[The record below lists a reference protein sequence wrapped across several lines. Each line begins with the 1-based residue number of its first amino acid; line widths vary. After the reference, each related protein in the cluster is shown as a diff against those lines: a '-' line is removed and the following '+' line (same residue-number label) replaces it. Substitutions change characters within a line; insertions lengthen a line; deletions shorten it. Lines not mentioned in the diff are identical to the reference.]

1 MPAPSGTVVL
11 PPISGGARRPSN
23 VPWVI
28 LSEYGGDDF
37 GQFAVGGECL
47 VLTAAA
53 ALNIGDGVFGSAAS
67 KVNKSAVA
75 GNQVLRA
82 GIVVGGVPR
91 SMVSST
97 LEVQQRIDAA
107 GGDIGLQAAATND
120 PVLVCIQGV
129 CYAVVDG
136 VVTAWSQLKLSAT
149 TAGSLTTATPTT
161 DAGKIIAMAL
171 DASSGAGQVIRV
183 IVTVA

>member
-1 MPAPSGTVVL
+1 MPAPSGTVII
-11 PPISGGARRPSN
+11 PPVSGGARRPSN

-28 LSEYGGDDF
+28 LSEFMGDDF
-37 GQFAVGGECL
+37 GQFAVGGECI

-53 ALNIGDGVFGSAAS
+53 ALNIGDAVFGSAAF

-91 SMVSST
+91 SVVSST
-97 LEVQQRIDAA
+97 LEVQQRLNAA
-107 GGDIGLQAAATND
+107 GGDIGLQAAAAND

-136 VVTAWSQLKLSAT
+136 AVTAWSQLKLSVT
-149 TAGSLTTATPTT
+149 TSGQLTAAVPTT

-171 DASSGAGQVIRV
+171 DASSGANQVIRV